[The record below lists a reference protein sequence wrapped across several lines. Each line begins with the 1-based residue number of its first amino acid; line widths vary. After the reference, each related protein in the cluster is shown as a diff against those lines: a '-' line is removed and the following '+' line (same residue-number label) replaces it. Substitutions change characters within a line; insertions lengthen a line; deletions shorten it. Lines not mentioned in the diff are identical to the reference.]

1 MRGTPS
7 NDHPLPL
14 TSHPTLLQIKNWH
27 DFCIRG
33 NSKEISSGTWCNKNV
48 MHHKSC
54 IVYFAV
60 WKHNLLDNLTN
71 FMDWWVS
78 LLRNE
83 HRTTAT
89 TLSLPLAI
97 LHDTAQANQQTPFVH
112 SSNNPLL
119 FSCLLYEMQFPS
131 DLLISCR
138 DLWILNYIIY
148 NIVFTRSNFSDY
160 NHQRRRRVKV
170 AGWLVAWK
178 IPKYGCLCLGTC
190 P

>member
-83 HRTTAT
+83 HRTTARHPAT
-89 TLSLPLAI
+89 TLSLPPRPSSMTLLRPTSK
-97 LHDTAQANQQTPFVH
+97 LHLYTPRTT
-112 SSNNPLL
+112 L

-138 DLWILNYIIY
+138 HLWILNYIIY

-170 AGWLVAWK
+170 AGW
-178 IPKYGCLCLGTC
+178 
-190 P
+190 